1 MKNLAGAPNRVSYHH
16 GDLRHAL
23 VESALR
29 LISEKG
35 VQGFS
40 LRETAREVGVSP
52 AAAYRHFQDKAA
64 LLTELGVDGMGRLAA
79 AMEEAIARAP
89 GAPGSPARA
98 VAEMAAI
105 GAAYVEFAVAWP
117 AHFRV
122 MFGPWCEHPDMGAL
136 PPAVLPR
143 GRDPYQI
150 MVDGLDG
157 LVRCGVIAAEVRHGA
172 EVAAWASVHGLASL
186 LVEESLPLGPAERAQ
201 ALGVIVRTLFAGLGV
216 GPALLGAIGG
226 RTQRAAVSRSLEAI
240 LSERRGP
247 RAEATGAPRGRGS
260 VRRAVAGA
268 GGRRRPRRLG

>member
-1 MKNLAGAPNRVSYHH
+1 MKITGEAPIRASYHH

-23 VESALR
+23 VEAALR
-29 LISEKG
+29 LVSTKG

-64 LLTELGVDGMGRLAA
+64 LLTALGVDGMGRLAT

-89 GAPGSPARA
+89 GAAGSPGRA

-105 GAAYVEFAVAWP
+105 GVAYVEFAVAWP

-122 MFGPWCEHPDMGAL
+122 MFGPWCDHPELGAL
-136 PPAVLPR
+136 PPAALPR

-150 MVDGLDG
+150 MVDGLDS
-157 LVRCGVIAAEVRHGA
+157 LARCGVIAAEARQGA

-201 ALGVIVRTLFAGLGV
+201 ALGVIVRTLLAGLGV
-216 GPALLGAIGG
+216 APALLGATGG
-226 RTQRAAVSRSLEAI
+226 RAQRAAVSRALEVV
-240 LSERRGP
+240 LSGRRAP
-247 RAEATGAPRGRGS
+247 RAEVTGAPRGRG
-260 VRRAVAGA
+260 
-268 GGRRRPRRLG
+268 GGRRGPRRLG

>member
-1 MKNLAGAPNRVSYHH
+1 MTIAGEAPIRASYHH

-23 VESALR
+23 VEAALR
-29 LISEKG
+29 LVSEKG

-64 LLTELGVDGMGRLAA
+64 LLTALGVDGMARLAA

-122 MFGPWCEHPDMGAL
+122 MFGPWCEHPELGAL
-136 PPAVLPR
+136 PPATFPR

-150 MVDGLDG
+150 MVASLDQ
-157 LVRCGVIAAEVRHGA
+157 LVGTGAIPADVRRGA

-201 ALGVIVRTLFAGLGV
+201 ALGVIVRTLLAGLGV
-216 GPALLGAIGG
+216 SPALLGAAGG
-226 RTQRAAVSRSLEAI
+226 RVQRAAVSRSLEAI
-240 LSERRGP
+240 LSARRGP
-247 RAEATGAPRGRGS
+247 PPEVTAAPPVGKRLPR
-260 VRRAVAGA
+260 AGA
-268 GGRRRPRRLG
+268 STGGRRGSGRLG